1 MTLKKDENTIF
12 ARNFAIIYNTHT
24 YMRRHVLVVMVLTAL
39 FYLGGE
45 VYAQYPGMKQEA
57 WYKENVLKTGTP
69 DAIVETEEPETEGV
83 LQQMQKLQAA
93 KQYKEML
100 ALYPEAKK
108 EYGRNRNVYGY
119 ARYALRSLL
128 GENSNAKQLA
138 ELDAIYADYYAA
150 GFSQEDFNYTGRDN
164 GNQWNDMQQMLDYAR
179 FSSCVDFK
187 TRYTKIMNFVSA
199 QDGKADPSILW
210 NGIVLP
216 INKQLRDN
224 IEQIRKNDNMAQ
236 EYYVQLNDVYTQFM
250 RADTMLKVQSPSYP
264 SYGMD
269 RKLSEIEAM
278 RIMVI
283 PYKEY
288 IKLYPESEIDAHKN
302 DEPYLAKRSEE
313 MSSRWPKESL
323 TKKVETYYANIGA
336 TYVKFRTLGDRAITQ
351 KNYGDALSSYQRA
364 LELAETDIQRAEGNY
379 FIALAHYSQKHNSQA
394 WNSVN
399 KALEINSTDMRFYNL
414 KHNILMAIV
423 YTCGGQYQ
431 RLDINVL
438 VTIDIQTLTKGKNS
452 CDQEGQERQFDLCET
467 NIQNARKIG
476 RQYAIEKAQL
486 FMKGL
491 SFGQMYQM
499 QSGDVKLSAPL
510 AEY

>member
-1 MTLKKDENTIF
+1 
-12 ARNFAIIYNTHT
+12 
-24 YMRRHVLVVMVLTAL
+24 MRRHILVVMALTAL
-39 FYLGGE
+39 FCLVCGE
-45 VYAQYPGMKQEA
+45 VSAQYPGMRQEA
-57 WYKENVLKTGTP
+57 WYKENVLKANTP
-69 DAIVETEEPETEGV
+69 DAIVEEVEPETEGV
-83 LQQMQKLQAA
+83 LQQLQKLQAN

-100 ALYPEAKK
+100 ELYPEAKK

-150 GFSQEDFNYTGRDN
+150 GFNKDEFNYTGRDN

-179 FSSCVDFK
+179 FSDCVDFEI
-187 TRYTKIMNFVSA
+187 RYAKIMDFVNA
-199 QDGKADPSILW
+199 QDGKADPSMLW
-210 NGIVLP
+210 SGVVLP
-216 INKQLRDN
+216 INQQLRN
-224 IEQIRKNDNMAQ
+224 NVEQIRKNESMAQ
-236 EYYVQLNDVYTQFM
+236 KFYVHLDEVYNKFM
-250 RADTMLKVQSPSYP
+250 QADTMLKVQSPNYP
-264 SYGMD
+264 LYGMD

-302 DEPYLAKRSEE
+302 DEAYLAKRSEE
-313 MSSRWPKESL
+313 MSSRWPKEAL

-336 TYVKFRTLGDRAITQ
+336 TYVKFRTLGNRAMNQ
-351 KNYGDALSSYQRA
+351 KNWGDALSSFTRA
-364 LELAETDIQRAEGNY
+364 LELAENDNQRAEGNF
-379 FIALAHYSQKHNSQA
+379 FIAFAHFSQNHYSQA
-394 WNSVN
+394 WNSIN
-399 KALEINSTDMRFYNL
+399 KALEINSGDMRFYNM
-414 KHNILMAIV
+414 KYNILMGIIS
-423 YTCGGQYQ
+423 TTGGQYQ

-438 VTIDIQTLTKGKNS
+438 VTVAIQTLTKGKNS
-452 CDQEGQERQFDLCET
+452 CEQEGQESAFTQCDNYITEARKRGRQF
-467 NIQNARKIG
+467 
-476 RQYAIEKAQL
+476 AIEKAQL

-510 AEY
+510 TEY